1 MLKLTR
7 TAFGRFRWAAAL
19 AIFAAALAAASCW
32 TSETALRDGGVERS
46 ARRLTTDGG
55 EVWGSG
61 GDFNGG
67 VPVKTGRLGVFGGL
81 AKPGER
87 RDVERLRADFDER
100 LRVGA
105 AEFWASRRSEPGAD
119 VALRAVADGWARWNV
134 GPEATARFLATLTA
148 NERSTFERRRRSRA
162 AFDFA
167 AERASSAEASK
178 EAAATLTALKSEN
191 GETGGNGET
200 GKNGEVEENG
210 EDGAEF
216 DGGVDA
222 ALAFLRSLDGNVVD
236 GGASEVGGDDDNTK
250 GGDGDGGE
258 AFLWASAFDGN
269 PLNAVGAFST
279 ADVVAISA
287 PSGGLATR
295 SAFAASATFFFFA
308 SFGVWGGV
316 SPRAWTILGGL
327 GGENRWEREF
337 WRLLDAAF
345 RRLGVAANWLRFLF
359 YFTRLALFNAFR
371 RFDVEDG
378 LASKRALA
386 ALCAS
391 TRLLN

>member
-1 MLKLTR
+1 MLKISR
-7 TAFGRFRWAAAL
+7 TALGRFRRAAAL
-19 AIFAAALAAASCW
+19 AFCAAALVALAAISRPA
-32 TSETALRDGGVERS
+32 TETALRDVGVERS
-46 ARRLTTDGG
+46 AERRTTDDG
-55 EVWGSG
+55 EVWESG
-61 GDFNGG
+61 GDFNGC
-67 VPVKTGRLGVFGGL
+67 VCVKTAKTGVWGGFGGL
-81 AKPGER
+81 AKPGDR

-105 AEFWASRRSEPGAD
+105 AEFWASRRSAPGAG

-134 GPEATARFLATLTA
+134 GAEATARFLETLTA
-148 NERSTFERRRRSRA
+148 SERSAFERRRRSRE

-167 AERASSAEASK
+167 AERAASAEASK
-178 EAAATLTALKSEN
+178 EAATALTALKAESKEN
-191 GETGGNGET
+191 EGN
-200 GKNGEVEENG
+200 
-210 EDGAEF
+210 GAEF

-222 ALAFLRSLDGNVVD
+222 ALAFLRSLDGNENAS
-236 GGASEVGGDDDNTK
+236 GGVSGDSNIK
-250 GGDGDGGE
+250 GGETGGE
-258 AFLWASAFDGN
+258 TFLWAAAFDGN

-279 ADVVAISA
+279 ADVVAISVPTDA
-287 PSGGLATR
+287 SAAR
-295 SAFAASATFFFFA
+295 STFAAAATFFFLA
-308 SFGVWGGV
+308 SFGVWGGA

-345 RRLGVAANWLRFLF
+345 RRLGVAAERLRLLF
-359 YFTRLALFNAFR
+359 YFARLALFNAFR

-378 LASKRALA
+378 TASKRALA